1 MQRRHV
7 IASLAAA
14 ASMAAMPHAFGQS
27 GAPIRIGALLP
38 LSGPVAEFGGQEKR
52 AVEAAVEQVNAKGGI
67 NGRKL
72 EAIIRDSKADPT
84 EAARLGSQLIL
95 DEGVVAL
102 ITGTGPDTLA
112 NADLAVRNKVPI
124 FAMVQTLSVTDPSA
138 AYSKWV
144 FRVTPSIFQ
153 DLAGLRNKIVRDGRK
168 KLAVFY
174 SQDPSGQ
181 QASEMVAR
189 VSKEKG
195 DIQIATMTSAALRAT
210 DLTAQ
215 ALEVRRSG
223 ADAVL
228 ILASG
233 GPAAAGAFL
242 RKLRELASD
251 IPAYGPAGMAQRA
264 TITAAGPAA
273 EGLLLSALL
282 NPDDPGQLKPLFD
295 MLKDKGGATGFGSLV
310 GVAST
315 LTIVE
320 GLKAGATDGA
330 ALRDIMEKLPPFT
343 PYTVGPVQY
352 TATNHDGWGEQN
364 LLFVQVRGGKFVN
377 IGAH

>member
-7 IASLAAA
+7 IATLAAA
-14 ASMAAMPHAFGQS
+14 ASMACMPLAFAQ
-27 GAPIRIGALLP
+27 GAPIKIGALLP
-38 LSGPVAEFGGQEKR
+38 ISGPAAEFGGQEKR
-52 AVEAAVEQVNAKGGI
+52 AIEATVEQLNAKGGI

-72 EAIIRDSKADPT
+72 EAIIRDTKADPT

-95 DEGVVAL
+95 DDKVIAL

-112 NADLAVRNKVPI
+112 NADLAMRNQVPI
-124 FAMVQTLSVTDPSA
+124 FAMVQTQSITDPQA
-138 AYSKWV
+138 PYSKWV

-168 KLAVFY
+168 KLAIFY
-174 SQDPSGQ
+174 SQDPFGQ
-181 QASEMVAR
+181 QASEMVAK

-195 DIQIATMTSAALRAT
+195 DLQVVGMTSAAVRAT

-215 ALEVRRSG
+215 ALEIRRSG
-223 ADAVL
+223 ADSVL
-228 ILASG
+228 ILAG
-233 GPAAAGAFL
+233 AGPAAAGAFL
-242 RKLRELASD
+242 RKLRELGST
-251 IPAYGPAGMAQRA
+251 IPAYGPAAIAQRA
-264 TITAAGPAA
+264 TIQAAGDAS
-273 EGLLLSALL
+273 EGLVLSALL
-282 NPDDPGQLKPLFD
+282 NPEEPGPLKPLFE

-330 ALRDIMEKLPPFT
+330 SLRDTMEKLPPFT
-343 PYTVGPVQY
+343 PYTVGPVKY
-352 TATNHDGWGEQN
+352 TATSHDGWGEQN

-377 IGAH
+377 IGTH